1 MCTVSNMWKSLV
13 VLTLWLGGCATKSD
27 LETAKTEAAA
37 NHQTLLKTVS
47 KLQDRVAALENEVAD
62 AKSRL
67 NELVKDQRA
76 AKEASRARPVAEAL
90 ALLLNPNAKGL
101 KEMKTTG
108 DERLW
113 DVDEGLVPGGSLV
126 VLGRMKT
133 DLSAWHIG
141 LNGKYDADAFGVA
154 EKVCGKRP
162 GFYKISGGP
171 LAGAIIEDQLQDQF
185 VIASAAW
192 AKAKLAGSC
201 VVASLR

>member
-1 MCTVSNMWKSLV
+1 MCTVGNMWKSLV
-13 VLTLWLGGCATKSD
+13 VLTLWLGGCATKIEV
-27 LETAKTEAAA
+27 ETAKTEAAT

-67 NELVKDQRA
+67 NDLVKEQRA
-76 AKEASRARPVAEAL
+76 AKEASRARPVSEAL
-90 ALLLNPNAKGL
+90 AFLLKPNAKGL

-133 DLSAWHIG
+133 DQSAWHIG
-141 LNGKYDADAFGVA
+141 LNGKFDADAFGVA

-162 GFYKISGGP
+162 VFYKITGGP

-201 VVASLR
+201 VVASLQ